1 MNDQR
6 IPKKKEKR
14 YMNNIDHTL
23 LVMGVMFIT
32 YMIGNKIGTLKGMTI
47 GFEDGAAQAV
57 SAVLDSLQKQ
67 YGMSFK
73 GEIVID
79 KRESDE

>member
-1 MNDQR
+1 
-6 IPKKKEKR
+6 
-14 YMNNIDHTL
+14 MNNIDHTL

-32 YMIGNKIGTLKGMTI
+32 YMIGNRVGTLKGINM

-57 SAVLDSLQKQ
+57 SAVLDSLQRQ

-79 KRESDE
+79 KEESDTNEN